1 MRSRALGRDIN
12 RGCITMDFRISIAGA
27 ALAACIIAPATSNAG
42 TIYSSLAAWTAAV
55 GGSFETTSD
64 TGVGV
69 GNFVTSPITLSGGQ
83 SFSVA
88 GADDEVLQPANGWGP
103 WSGGYAGDIIDTTTN
118 SETISFNH
126 GTAGINGFAIDLS
139 PDLPPLFCIGGG
151 TACQDETFTV
161 TLSDGTSTQISGVYP
176 PGATQFVGFA
186 GSNITSMTI
195 TAANA
200 PDFAFGDFRDV
211 PEPMSMMLLATGLAG
226 LGAIRRRTGD
236 SRKD

>member
-1 MRSRALGRDIN
+1 MMN
-12 RGCITMDFRISIAGA
+12 FRISIAGA
-27 ALAACIIAPATSNAG
+27 ALAACIIAPVPSNAG

-69 GNFVTSPITLSGGQ
+69 GNFVTGPIPLSGGQ

-88 GADDEVLQPANGWGP
+88 GADDQVLQPLNGWGP
-103 WSGGYAGDIIDTTTN
+103 WSGVYAGDIIDTTTN
-118 SETISFNH
+118 AETISFNH
-126 GTAGINGFAIDLS
+126 GGAGIDGLGIDLS
-139 PDLPPLFCIGGG
+139 PDLPIFCIGGG

-161 TLSDGTSTQISGVYP
+161 TLSDGTTTQISGVYP
-176 PGATQFVGFA
+176 PGVTQFVGFA

-195 TAANA
+195 AATNA

-211 PEPMSMMLLATGLAG
+211 PEPMSMMLLASGLAG
-226 LGAIRRRTGD
+226 LGAIRRRKG
-236 SRKD
+236 